1 MKIFNLNDYVNIKL
15 TETGIAILKEEHDKY
30 LKEYAGEFKYP
41 EIDENGYTQM
51 QMWEVMQ
58 IFGKYMYNG
67 NPNLPFEPNI
77 AISDIYLKN
86 STTKKRI

>member
-1 MKIFNLNDYVNIKL
+1 
-15 TETGIAILKEEHDKY
+15 
-30 LKEYAGEFKYP
+30 
-41 EIDENGYTQM
+41 M